1 MDEEFKDQA
10 RSRREFVKRAA
21 LSGLAVHAGASLKST
36 SFMSMTSLLSDSTI
50 AEISGRGDMPS
61 QDEVWSW
68 VTWMAQLGPK
78 FTGNSAH
85 QTFVNFLETKLS
97 SFGLQIE
104 KDSYTFPRWDA
115 RRSAIKITPTTGQV
129 FDVQVSSY
137 FPYSGQTKTEGVSG
151 QLAYGGAAGAWN
163 LTDLAG
169 KVVLIECPIKARPFA
184 EWYTVWGVHPK
195 GETPPTVTRPARG
208 PVDDLTIFRKAGA
221 VAVILGWVDI
231 SDANAADQYTPFS
244 RPPQEIPGLYVGKE
258 TTARLRELAKTGAS
272 ATVVLEAEI
281 TPDCPTST
289 IIATLPGSSLD
300 DAIIVNTHTD
310 GTNATEENGGV
321 AIVALAKYFASLPV
335 SQRKK
340 TLVFPLTTGHFAGP
354 WVPSIRGVIA
364 KHPEL
369 IKKAVAAV
377 TIEHLGCRE
386 WMDDAALEYK
396 PTGKNELSIAISP
409 LNTTADLMLD
419 GLADSLD
426 RTAVVNPS
434 HGGWFGEGSALSRA
448 GIPTI
453 GYIPQPNYLLASPAD
468 GCIAKLSSDL
478 MYSQIKMFAAI
489 IRKMDAMSRSELRG
503 GI

>member
-1 MDEEFKDQA
+1 M
-10 RSRREFVKRAA
+10 
-21 LSGLAVHAGASLKST
+21 
-36 SFMSMTSLLSDSTI
+36 
-50 AEISGRGDMPS
+50 
-61 QDEVWSW
+61 
-68 VTWMAQLGPK
+68 
-78 FTGNSAH
+78 
-85 QTFVNFLETKLS
+85 
-97 SFGLQIE
+97 
-104 KDSYTFPRWDA
+104 
-115 RRSAIKITPTTGQV
+115 
-129 FDVQVSSY
+129 
-137 FPYSGQTKTEGVSG
+137 
-151 QLAYGGAAGAWN
+151 
-163 LTDLAG
+163 
-169 KVVLIECPIKARPFA
+169 VLIECPIKARPFA

>member
-1 MDEEFKDQA
+1 MDEQLREQV
-10 RSRREFVKRAA
+10 RSRRKFVKRAA
-21 LSGLAVHAGASLKST
+21 FTGLAIHAQASTKGSP
-36 SFMSMTSLLSDSTI
+36 FVSMAGLLSDSAIEELT
-50 AEISGRGDMPS
+50 GHGDMPS

-78 FTGNSAH
+78 FTGNKAH

-115 RRSAIKITPTTGQV
+115 RRSAIKITPMQGPA
-129 FDVQVSSY
+129 FDVHVTSY
-137 FPYSGQTKTEGVSG
+137 FPYSGQTKAEGVSG
-151 QLAYGGAAGAWN
+151 QLVYGGAAGAW
-163 LTDLAG
+163 DLSDVAG
-169 KVVLIECPIKARPFA
+169 KVVLIECPVKARPFA

-195 GETPPTVTRPARG
+195 GETTPTVTRPARG

-244 RPPQEIPGLYVGKE
+244 RPPQDVPGLYVGKE
-258 TTARLRELAKTGAS
+258 TTARLREVAKTGAS
-272 ATVVLEAEI
+272 ATVVLEADI
-281 TPDCPTST
+281 TADCPTST
-289 IIATLPGSSLD
+289 IIATLPGASLG

-354 WVPSIRGVIA
+354 WVPSIRGVIT
-364 KHPEL
+364 KHPDL
-369 IKKAVAAV
+369 IKRAVAAV

-409 LNTTADLMLD
+409 LKTTADLMAD
-419 GLADSLD
+419 GLTDSLD
-426 RTAVVNPS
+426 RAAVVNPL

-468 GCIAKLSSDL
+468 GCIGKLSSEL

-503 GI
+503 EA